1 MANVSIRPEQPGD
14 ELQIHEITKA
24 AFQGRPYAGGD
35 EQDVI
40 DRLRS
45 IGAMTLSLVAVEDDD
60 ILGQVTFSLA
70 AQADGSGPWFAL
82 GPVSVTP
89 ERHGQGVGAL
99 LINQGLDELKKLEA
113 LGCIL
118 TGDPNYYQRFGFKVS
133 PEHCPTNEPGEYFQL
148 LVFGDQQPTDRFT
161 FHRAFYEAV

>member
-1 MANVSIRPEQPGD
+1 MANISIRSEQPGD
-14 ELQIHEITKA
+14 ELHIHEITKA

-45 IGAMTLSLVAVEDDD
+45 IGAMTLSLVAVEDDV

-70 AQADGSGPWFAL
+70 EQADGSEPWFAL

-89 ERHGQGVGAL
+89 ERHGQGIGAL
-99 LINQGLDELKKLEA
+99 LINQGLEELKKQGA

-133 PEHCPTNEPGEYFQL
+133 PEYCPPNEPGEYFQL
-148 LVFGDQQPTDRFT
+148 LVFGDQHPTDRFT